1 MMARYYVPLRKL
13 VFQNPGGYCDSIE
26 WLGETSKSVAT
37 FKMSNVTELA
47 NGKNFAVSFY
57 VGSGKDYPR
66 DILDPLLIAGMV
78 TM

>member
-47 NGKNFAVSFY
+47 NGKTFAISFY
-57 VGSGKDYPR
+57 LGAGKEYQR
-66 DILDPLLIAGMV
+66 NILEPLLMAGMA
-78 TM
+78 T